1 MNIINVERLNLI
13 PAKQIYEDYT
23 FTFPPPKVIYRHS
36 DLPWEDIWRRLNRP
50 ILESLMKDI
59 LFTLLIL
66 ILPLA
71 IGPLLTAIL
80 ELIHLLTNYQSKC
93 GQSENSLRGRHL
105 ALLHVLAW
113 LSIGS
118 YLANLYLA
126 EGVLLNIYNFNIFHI
141 LVFKYVLGYADL
153 IFVPVII
160 IIMDQDVREGV
171 SEIYKSKR
179 MKKSE
184 TDISVF

>member
-1 MNIINVERLNLI
+1 MDITFCKVWHLQTDMVDII
-13 PAKQIYEDYT
+13 Y
-23 FTFPPPKVIYRHS
+23 
-36 DLPWEDIWRRLNRP
+36 
-50 ILESLMKDI
+50 
-59 LFTLLIL
+59 TLLIL

-71 IGPLLTAIL
+71 LGPFLTAIL
-80 ELIHLLTNYQSKC
+80 QLIHFLTTSR
-93 GQSENSLRGRHL
+93 QSENNHRGCQL

-141 LVFKYVLGYADL
+141 LIFKYVLGYADL
-153 IFVPVII
+153 IFVPIII
-160 IIMDQDVREGV
+160 IIMDPNVREGV
-171 SEIYKSKR
+171 AEVYKSKQ
-179 MKKSE
+179 MSKSE

>member
-1 MNIINVERLNLI
+1 MDITFCKVWHLQTDMVHII
-13 PAKQIYEDYT
+13 Y
-23 FTFPPPKVIYRHS
+23 
-36 DLPWEDIWRRLNRP
+36 
-50 ILESLMKDI
+50 
-59 LFTLLIL
+59 TLLIL

-71 IGPLLTAIL
+71 LGPFLTAIL
-80 ELIHLLTNYQSKC
+80 QLIHFITTSQQKAR
-93 GQSENSLRGRHL
+93 QSENNHRGCQL

-141 LVFKYVLGYADL
+141 LIFKYVLGYADL
-153 IFVPVII
+153 IFVPIII
-160 IIMDQDVREGV
+160 IIMDPNVRGGV
-171 SEIYKSKR
+171 AEVYKTKQMS
-179 MKKSE
+179 KSE